1 MKTFF
6 KGALLLIV
14 ASFLG
19 ECFDFMINMVLT
31 RELGEEGIGH
41 YMSIMPIMFFIIV
54 LASFELPISI
64 SKYVAETEKPYHWP
78 MLKYAFRLTLWISIC
93 FSLIVFLLFP
103 ALPPLKSYHP
113 SVTVLFVLLVPMI
126 SFSSIARGYLMGTQQ
141 MGKIAFANGFRK
153 LVQLILLI
161 LLFNLFEFSPE
172 MSVIAG
178 LSSFIASEAVI
189 VLYLLT
195 VYVYQAQELKK
206 STLASSKTALIRRS
220 LFRVSVP
227 TTILRI
233 FHSMTHA
240 IQPFLIKYA
249 LMAAGVSEVG
259 ATEQFGLLSG
269 VAMTIGFFPAF
280 IAHALLTILIPTVSE
295 AFAKGN
301 QELLKKLLQ
310 QSLGMT
316 MLYGIPAIVIMFAF
330 AEPLTSLFVNGTT
343 ATLFLKL
350 LWPYF
355 FTHFLIIPL
364 QAYLIGLNLIKDAV
378 FHTVWAHFISF
389 VVIFLLGSQPEWQ
402 MSGVIIG
409 LNAGGLLQLLMH
421 YMTICQKIGI
431 GYWSLKEKRV
441 H

>member
-1 MKTFF
+1 
-6 KGALLLIV
+6 
-14 ASFLG
+14 
-19 ECFDFMINMVLT
+19 MINMVLT

-206 STLASSKTALIRRS
+206 
-220 LFRVSVP
+220 
-227 TTILRI
+227 
-233 FHSMTHA
+233 HA
-240 IQPFLIKYA
+240 RFIQNSFD
-249 LMAAGVSEVG
+249 
-259 ATEQFGLLSG
+259 
-269 VAMTIGFFPAF
+269 PAEF
-280 IAHALLTILIPTVSE
+280 ISCLCSNDNFAHFSFYDTCDS
-295 AFAKGN
+295 
-301 QELLKKLLQ
+301 
-310 QSLGMT
+310 
-316 MLYGIPAIVIMFAF
+316 
-330 AEPLTSLFVNGTT
+330 
-343 ATLFLKL
+343 
-350 LWPYF
+350 
-355 FTHFLIIPL
+355 
-364 QAYLIGLNLIKDAV
+364 AV
-378 FHTVWAHFISF
+378 FNQICINGSRCFGGWSDRTVRSAFRSCDDDRLFSSVYRSCTVNDFDPNCIRS
-389 VVIFLLGSQPEWQ
+389 V
-402 MSGVIIG
+402 
-409 LNAGGLLQLLMH
+409 
-421 YMTICQKIGI
+421 C
-431 GYWSLKEKRV
+431 
-441 H
+441 